1 MHCHYIRKT
10 QTNCINC
17 CVFRYD
23 CFTHIRGF
31 KLDEEEKEISVSY
44 ETLFDLMKRE
54 KERADLQKLD
64 ENFFQYLVEF
74 LKEKN
79 KLLNESAAESAEEK
93 KNLERQLENIKKLLI
108 DLYGKREKKI
118 SGLALDKSRTK
129 STIVDT
135 STLLKEEKQFFDDL
149 IKLFD
154 RYRQGILFNILDGK
168 LPIAEEK
175 KESQPA
181 EVPEQK
187 DEIKKNKKMVRFT
200 NAVPKFVGEELEEY
214 GPFEEEDIANLP
226 IKIADLLVSKGRAE
240 EINSN

>member
-1 MHCHYIRKT
+1 
-10 QTNCINC
+10 
-17 CVFRYD
+17 
-23 CFTHIRGF
+23 
-31 KLDEEEKEISVSY
+31 
-44 ETLFDLMKRE
+44 MKRE

-64 ENFFQYLVEF
+64 ENFFKYLVEF

-79 KLLNESAAESAEEK
+79 NLLNESAVESPEEK
-93 KNLERQLENIKKLLI
+93 KNLERQLENIKKLLM

-154 RYRQGILFNILDGK
+154 LYRKGILFNIFDGK
-168 LPIAEEK
+168 LPTVEEK

-187 DEIKKNKKMVRFT
+187 DEIKKNKKMIRFT

-214 GPFEEEDIANLP
+214 GPFEEEDIAHLP

-240 EINSN
+240 EMNSD

>member
-1 MHCHYIRKT
+1 M
-10 QTNCINC
+10 
-17 CVFRYD
+17 
-23 CFTHIRGF
+23 
-31 KLDEEEKEISVSY
+31 DEEEKEISISY

-64 ENFFQYLVEF
+64 ENFFKYLVEF

-79 KLLNESAAESAEEK
+79 NLLNESAVESPEEK
-93 KNLERQLENIKKLLI
+93 KNLERQLENIKKLLM

-154 RYRQGILFNILDGK
+154 LYRKGILFNIFDGK
-168 LPIAEEK
+168 LPTVEEK

-187 DEIKKNKKMVRFT
+187 DEIKKNKKMIRFT

-214 GPFEEEDIANLP
+214 GPFEEEDIAHLP

-240 EINSN
+240 EMNSD

>member
-1 MHCHYIRKT
+1 MIVLPC
-10 QTNCINC
+10 QG
-17 CVFRYD
+17 
-23 CFTHIRGF
+23 GF

-64 ENFFQYLVEF
+64 ENFFQYLTEF

-79 KLLNESAAESAEEK
+79 NLLNKSPDESVEEK
-93 KNLERQLENIKKLLI
+93 RDSERQLENIKKILI
-108 DLYGKREKKI
+108 DLYGRREKKI
-118 SGLALDKSRTK
+118 SGLALDKSKTK

-135 STLLKEEKQFFDDL
+135 NTLLKEEKQFFDDL

-154 RYRQGILFNILDGK
+154 RYRHGILFNILDGK
-168 LPIAEEK
+168 LPIVEEK
-175 KESQPA
+175 KETHQVEAPEKEK
-181 EVPEQK
+181 EV
-187 DEIKKNKKMVRFT
+187 KKNKKMIRFT